1 MDFALLQ
8 EDDGVPPALSPR
20 RSCPTSCAV
29 SATFLLRAGQKHATE
44 ATCGRVET
52 EADRTVQII
61 SILSA
66 RQTEIIEQEHQ
77 TCTRL
82 NKLDLGSNNKIDTK
96 KIKVCK

>member
-1 MDFALLQ
+1 MLPKQ
-8 EDDGVPPALSPR
+8 
-20 RSCPTSCAV
+20 
-29 SATFLLRAGQKHATE
+29 RAG
-44 ATCGRVET
+44 GWET

-61 SILSA
+61 CILSA